1 MSPGPDESP
10 REFAKVFDV
19 KPGDGEGAPVSHAVL
34 ARHYGLDAAALDG
47 WAVAE
52 KVSEVGYERA
62 DPVLKEEAV
71 RLAAHAVLRNA
82 CRLVGPMRIAKRLRH
97 SVMTDPFRGELNVER
112 TLENI
117 TGKDLPEA
125 SDWIVSNREEH
136 ERAVCLMMD
145 ASLSMSGRNLA
156 LASLAAA
163 VLALKI
169 PEGDLSVVAFDSTA
183 RLITRLGAPHRAS
196 DVVEG
201 LLRLPARGYTNL
213 EEALKAGS
221 GELARCTHARR
232 TGLLVTDGVY
242 TVGGDP
248 SPWAA
253 RFPRLHVLMTHDYKV
268 NEELCLK
275 LARLGHGEVFRV
287 GSFEDMP
294 ARMLELANRL

>member
-1 MSPGPDESP
+1 MTPETEAPSPP
-10 REFAKVFDV
+10 FAKPFEAR
-19 KPGDGEGAPVSHAVL
+19 PRATAEGAGRLDAL
-34 ARHYGLDAAALDG
+34 ALRYGLDRAQLDG
-47 WAVAE
+47 WTVAE
-52 KVSEVGYERA
+52 KVSEVGCELA
-62 DPVLKEEAV
+62 DAHLKEEAV
-71 RLAAHAVLRNA
+71 RLAARAVIRRA

-112 TLENI
+112 TLEN
-117 TGKDLPEA
+117 TAGKAAPVA
-125 SDWIVSNREEH
+125 SDWIVSTREEH

-156 LASLAAA
+156 LAALAVA

-183 RLITRLGAPHRAS
+183 RRVTRLGDARRAH

-201 LLRLPARGYTNL
+201 ILRLPARGYTNL
-213 EEALKAGS
+213 EDALELGS
-221 GELARCTHARR
+221 RELARCTHARR

-248 SPWAA
+248 SRWAV

-275 LARLGHGEVFRV
+275 LARLGRGELFRV
-287 GSFEDMP
+287 ARFEDMP